1 MSWGWWVGQVPTVQG
16 WFGVYAHNVVHV
28 ATGGKKWPKISKSK
42 WNEIDLELRS
52 FHHSTR
58 LDELI
63 ILVWSNVQI
72 GYKVTEL
79 WPSQD
84 WPKVAARPFLDLFW
98 PFWP

>member
-1 MSWGWWVGQVPTVQG
+1 MPTVQG
-16 WFGVYAHNVVHV
+16 WFGVYAPNVVHV
-28 ATGGKKWPKISKSK
+28 ATGGKKWPKIPKSK
-42 WNEIDLELRS
+42 RNEIELRS
-52 FHHSTR
+52 LQHSIR

-84 WPKVAARPFLDLFW
+84 WPKVAARPFLAHFW
-98 PFWP
+98 PF